1 MHATDTIAALI
12 TGQGTS
18 AVGQIRISGPDSLSI
33 SNVIFKGQN
42 LNKVSS
48 HSLHFGKI
56 IQPDGH
62 VLDEVLVS
70 VFRSP
75 HSYTGEDVV
84 EISCHGS
91 LYILQEVLNLIYS
104 KGIRP
109 AEAGEFTRRAW
120 LNGKMDLSQAEA
132 VADLIASE
140 TRASHLLAI
149 NQLKGGIRNEIAEL
163 RATLLDFA
171 ALIELELDFSEED
184 VEFAD
189 RGKLSNLLDQ
199 ISDKVTVLLDSFRL
213 GNAVRNG
220 VQTVIAG
227 RPNAGKSTLL
237 NALLG
242 ENRAL
247 VSDIPGTTRD
257 TVEEK
262 LNIDGV
268 LFHFVDTAGLREAR
282 DQVEAMGI
290 ARSYEKIKE
299 AAIVLYVYDVQNT
312 NFNELESDILDLNV
326 DPESIIMVANKSD
339 LISEAN
345 KPETENVFLKSI
357 SPIHISAKN
366 EEGISELK
374 KSILMKVLGN
384 QSIQEDSIAINARHR
399 TALESALQEIIQ
411 TKKALLTGLTT
422 DLVAQQLKS
431 VLYHLG
437 LVSGEITND
446 QILGHIFGKFCIGK

>member
-18 AVGQIRISGPDSLSI
+18 AIGQIRISGPDSLNI
-33 SNVIFKGQN
+33 SNAIFKGQN

-56 IQPDGH
+56 VQSDGH
-62 VLDEVLVS
+62 ILDEVLVS

-104 KGIRP
+104 NGIRP

-140 TRASHLLAI
+140 TKASHLLAI

-163 RATLLDFA
+163 RAILLDFS

-312 NFNELESDILDLNV
+312 NFNELETDILDLNV

-345 KPETENVFLKSI
+345 KPETEIAFLKSI

-422 DLVAQQLKS
+422 DLVAQQLKT